1 MTSGVGVGACVGVGA
16 DPPPPQA
23 ITSARLIAN
32 IRKMSADS
40 GLFVL
45 EGEINRER
53 FPGDPGAAVPLTHA
67 YLTASQYI
75 KRR

>member
-1 MTSGVGVGACVGVGA
+1 VGVGA

-23 ITSARLIAN
+23 ITSARLVAN

-45 EGEINRER
+45 EGEINKER
-53 FPGDPGAAVPLTHA
+53 FPGDHRAAVSLTHA
-67 YLTASQYI
+67 YLAAIQYI